1 MKSSLLAAT
10 LLPVTLLALSVL
22 PQAAVG
28 QTASVSL
35 ADAVDASYDFE
46 LYIAEPETA
55 TAWYML
61 WTWEDGHQRVSYRF
75 DTKAAAEREWIRM
88 LQHLTDPRLGS
99 MDPDNMISVDFFEGL
114 AEPRWEYI
122 DTYATRAEAEEAA
135 QWWEERLGLIT
146 DIRMVSTL
154 KKATKLSSDYS
165 LR

>member
-1 MKSSLLAAT
+1 MKSSLLAAAL
-10 LLPVTLLALSVL
+10 LLPLSFL
-22 PQAAVG
+22 TPTAFG
-28 QTASVSL
+28 QTDSVSL

-46 LYIAEPETA
+46 LYVAEPETA
-55 TAWYML
+55 TAWFML
-61 WTWEDGHQRVSYRF
+61 WTWEDGYQRVSYRF

-99 MDPDNMISVDFFEGL
+99 MDADNLISVDFFEGL

-122 DTYATRAEAEEAA
+122 ETYATLAEAEEGA

-154 KKATKLSSDYS
+154 KKATTLKTVDS